1 MSFNSQCPCMS
12 MATVAPIVV
21 DAEQNMDVRP
31 SGGMQQAGAMW
42 RPEPTPDHIYLARRD
57 GDTAAINNTLSAQ
70 RAAAWGQLLYKLL
83 YTIPRA
89 RGTAVVYSL

>member
-12 MATVAPIVV
+12 TATVAPIVV

-42 RPEPTPDHIYLARRD
+42 RPEPTPDHILQPYTARR
-57 GDTAAINNTLSAQ
+57 
-70 RAAAWGQLLYKLL
+70 YM
-83 YTIPRA
+83 A
-89 RGTAVVYSL
+89 RREHRPCIQKW